1 VPATAN
7 ILLDLL
13 LVFAAAKL
21 FGEVFERLRLP
32 AVVGE
37 IIAGI
42 VIGPYGLGL
51 VRTISAPLM
60 TLSLLGII
68 VLRFVVGLETKPSE
82 FFRVGPRAFVVA
94 ILGVAL
100 SFAGGIGFGMAFGF
114 SRLAAIFVGT
124 AIVSTS
130 VGVTARVLKDRGI
143 VRSDVSR
150 LVLAAAVIDDVLG
163 LLLLAV
169 VMGSVDGGFQ
179 PVRAVV
185 VAGGIVL
192 FLVFELWIAPELVKR
207 HAHLLEYLH
216 IPNAP
221 FVVAIIVM
229 LATAAISEQI
239 GLAAV
244 IGGFLAG
251 MMLAETEDRFCLVR
265 DTRPLY
271 DWLVPYFFAM
281 TGMSV
286 RISLFRDPRV
296 LALGIVL
303 TLIAVAA
310 KVVGCG
316 LGAWGRGLRE
326 MIAVGVGMIP
336 RAEVPLVV
344 AAAGVALKIFDA
356 RLYAVLIFVVVASLL
371 LSPPLLALVFAS
383 SDADH
388 GSFGADRSH
397 RKGSS

>member
-1 VPATAN
+1 MPTTAN

-13 LVFAAAKL
+13 VVFAAAKL
-21 FGEVFERLRLP
+21 FGEVFERLKLP

-42 VIGPYGLGL
+42 IIGPYGLGL
-51 VRTISAPLM
+51 VRTISVPLV
-60 TLSLLGII
+60 TLSLLGVI

-82 FFRVGPRAFVVA
+82 FFRVGPRAIVVA
-94 ILGVAL
+94 ALGVIL
-100 SFAGGIGFGMAFGF
+100 SFAGGIGFGLIFGF
-114 SRLAAIFVGT
+114 SWLAALFIGT

-143 VRSDVSR
+143 VRHEVSK
-150 LVLAAAVIDDVLG
+150 LILAAAVIDDVIG
-163 LLLLAV
+163 LLLLAI
-169 VMGSVDGGFQ
+169 VMGSVNGSFQ
-179 PVRAVV
+179 PIRIIV

-192 FLVFELWIAPELVKR
+192 FLVFELWIAPKLVQR

-221 FVVAIIVM
+221 FVVAMIIM

-251 MMLAETEDRFCLVR
+251 MMLAETDDRYCLER

-281 TGMSV
+281 TGMGV
-286 RISLFRDPRV
+286 RLALFRDPRILGLGV
-296 LALGIVL
+296 LL
-303 TLIAVAA
+303 TVIAIGA

-316 LGAWGRGLRE
+316 LGDLGRGLRE
-326 MIAVGVGMIP
+326 MLAVGVGMIP

-344 AAAGVALKIFDA
+344 AAAGVTLKIIDA

-371 LSPPLLALVFAS
+371 ISPPMLSLVLPKAG
-383 SDADH
+383 H
-388 GSFGADRSH
+388 GAA
-397 RKGSS
+397 

>member
-1 VPATAN
+1 MPTTAN
-7 ILLDLL
+7 VLLDLL
-13 LVFAAAKL
+13 VVFAAAKL
-21 FGEVFERLRLP
+21 FGEVFERVKLP

-51 VRTISAPLM
+51 VRTISVPLM
-60 TLSLLGII
+60 TLSLLGVI

-82 FFRVGPRAFVVA
+82 FFRVGPRAFAVA
-94 ILGVAL
+94 ILGVVL
-100 SFAGGIGFGMAFGF
+100 SFAGGIGFGMVFGF
-114 SRLAAIFVGT
+114 SRLAALFIGT

-143 VRSDVSR
+143 VRNDVSQ

-163 LLLLAV
+163 LLLLAIV
-169 VMGSVDGGFQ
+169 IGSVDGNFQ
-179 PVRAVV
+179 PIRILV

-192 FLVFELWIAPELVKR
+192 FLVFELWIAPKLVQR
-207 HAHLLEYLH
+207 HAHLLEHLH

-221 FVVAIIVM
+221 FVVAMIVM
-229 LATAAISEQI
+229 LATAAVSEQI

-251 MMLAETEDRFCLVR
+251 MMLAETEDRYCLVR

-286 RISLFRDPRV
+286 RLSLFRDPRV
-296 LALGIVL
+296 LGLGVL
-303 TLIAVAA
+303 LTVIAIGA
-310 KVVGCG
+310 KVIGCG

-326 MIAVGVGMIP
+326 MLAVGVGMIP

-344 AAAGVALKIFDA
+344 AAAGVTLGIIDA

-371 LSPPLLALVFAS
+371 ISPPMLSFALRRTI
-383 SDADH
+383 DD
-388 GSFGADRSH
+388 
-397 RKGSS
+397 GSS